1 LLGSGLFAMASGAG
15 APDDRPPGDEPLGG
29 KSMTDDEV
37 MVILGEISEEEL
49 LKHGIKIVKAR
60 VNPCEPK
67 KQMCKKSP
75 WYIGD
80 ESYETIRVD
89 GTYNPFD
96 KTPRHFIVLS
106 PPSSASPSP
115 VPTDEAE
122 ASAVVPSGP
131 GDSVA
136 TVMAWPMDSDPDNS
150 SREVPVSEAMEEA
163 NGDAACAAE
172 PRAGVSPEYPD
183 YCYGLSP
190 ASCDEVEME
199 EDGDGPGP
207 LIPSDESSESE
218 SEFEVVDDSDESDDE
233 PPCAG

>member
-1 LLGSGLFAMASGAG
+1 MASGAG

-115 VPTDEAE
+115 EPIDEAE
-122 ASAVVPSGP
+122 ASAVVPSGS
-131 GDSVA
+131 GGNVA
-136 TVMAWPMDSDPDNS
+136 TVMAWPMNSDSEND
-150 SREVPVSEAMEEA
+150 SREVPIGGAMDEA
-163 NGDAACAAE
+163 NGDASCAAE
-172 PRAGVSPEYPD
+172 PRACVSPQYPD

-190 ASCDEVEME
+190 ASGADVDME
-199 EDGDGPGP
+199 SDGDGPGAVI
-207 LIPSDESSESE
+207 LGDESSESE
-218 SEFEVVDDSDESDDE
+218 SEFEVMEDSDESDDE